1 MSDVGKYEGVLVFK
15 GKKPIDPKVYDLLKR
30 VNEQNRIAIAAQEE
44 KEKNETSQTQK
55 QEPEGEP
62 EQIFSKGRII

>member
-15 GKKPIDPKVYDLLKR
+15 GKKPINLKHIELMRKVNQENK
-30 VNEQNRIAIAAQEE
+30 QAIAAQEE
-44 KEKNETSQTQK
+44 REKNETSQTQK